1 MRAPMTP
8 APGSDAAEPPRAT
21 SPAARRRSSNA
32 FSSSSPS
39 ALAACRSRRS
49 SARMGLL
56 GLLLRQAL
64 PLHQL
69 DAAVLLTTLRRVVCG
84 RGLAAADA
92 APRGAR
98 SIDASPGDAV

>member
-49 SARMGLL
+49 SGLMGLL

-64 PLHQL
+64 LLHQL
-69 DAAVLLTTLRRVVCG
+69 DAAVLDRKSTRLNSSHVKI
-84 RGLAAADA
+84 
-92 APRGAR
+92 
-98 SIDASPGDAV
+98 SYAVLCFEET